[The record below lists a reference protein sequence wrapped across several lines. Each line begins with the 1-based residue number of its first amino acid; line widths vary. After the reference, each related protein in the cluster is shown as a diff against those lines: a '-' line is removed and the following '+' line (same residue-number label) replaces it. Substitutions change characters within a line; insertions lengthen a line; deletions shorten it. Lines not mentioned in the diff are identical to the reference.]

1 MALTKFSTLL
11 SSQRTNTHHHE
22 PRYRGP
28 LRATSS
34 EYTPRCMMSTR
45 GDRTPPRPSRRRPR
59 GAPTPTRHGRCPPR
73 LGCRSAL
80 PRLRTKL
87 SGCQLPWPTLAHRC
101 VRFPRPAGCGSDARA
116 AHRASSSASNSWSPP
131 AIGMILVRLT
141 VPVIS
146 VTAPRRT
153 PKACANSEGLRS
165 GRQCGLRR
173 LALHRPR
180 RHPYDECIVVSAAHP
195 GLQAPGRTRMVTL
208 TPTVWRRCCLP
219 QQHRKLPHANAKGPP
234 GCGWGPL
241 WWGCVRRCPTL
252 PHPGGC
258 STIGAGGLSFRVRD
272 GSGRFPSAMAAVTC
286 VELFGC
292 GVPVLR
298 ELHSGCVW
306 FVVSPRPIST
316 GQLHTLRCFHFRPIN
331 PVVWLGALTHEGW
344 ETSSWNE
351 LPA

>member
-1 MALTKFSTLL
+1 VPASSWLPFGAAEATDQPQWMSITLAY
-11 SSQRTNTHHHE
+11 
-22 PRYRGP
+22 PRPP
-28 LRATSS
+28 LRA
-34 EYTPRCMMSTR
+34 
-45 GDRTPPRPSRRRPR
+45 
-59 GAPTPTRHGRCPPR
+59 
-73 LGCRSAL
+73 L
-80 PRLRTKL
+80 
-87 SGCQLPWPTLAHRC
+87 
-101 VRFPRPAGCGSDARA
+101 PRPAGCGWR
-116 AHRASSSASNSWSPP
+116 SS
-131 AIGMILVRLT
+131 
-141 VPVIS
+141 
-146 VTAPRRT
+146 
-153 PKACANSEGLRS
+153 
-165 GRQCGLRR
+165 
-173 LALHRPR
+173 
-180 RHPYDECIVVSAAHP
+180 
-195 GLQAPGRTRMVTL
+195 
-208 TPTVWRRCCLP
+208 CLL
-219 QQHRKLPHANAKGPP
+219 QQHRKPPRANAQGPP